1 MTGNE
6 MNRALPKRRFRP
18 GMVVPYMYVLPL
30 VLLMGTFVYVPMLQN
45 FYYMFHKFS
54 AFSPTQTYIGFENI
68 SSLIKDPVVWTALKN
83 NLWYC
88 IISVAFQVFLSMVC
102 AAILEDS
109 LMRRFATPL
118 RTMYFLPVLISMTVV
133 GMLFTQIYAP
143 RGLLNGLINLLGGNS
158 KAGWLGRSSTAIFCA
173 FFMSQWH
180 SMGYTMMLYIVAIQK
195 IPGELYE
202 AAEIDGASRI
212 QRFTTVTLPQIKEML
227 FVTLVSTTSGA
238 FLVFNDVYILTRGG
252 PGNSST
258 TLSVYMYDM
267 AFTQD
272 RMGYASTLSILMLL
286 ICLVLA
292 LVQMKGLNTGEV
304 D

>member
-158 KAGWLGRSSTAIFCA
+158 KTGWLGRSSTAIFCA
-173 FFMSQWH
+173 IFMSQWH

>member
-6 MNRALPKRRFRP
+6 MNRALPKRIFRP

-173 FFMSQWH
+173 IFMSQWH